1 MNSEEIANFLRPLS
15 RECFKKRI
23 EYIYV
28 NKNIKTMR
36 EFKTLLKLP
45 FSIIPYKAFSHLFKT
60 NYAFETRVP
69 KDPIPEQTFTLLD
82 IFDKVLVVG
91 ALGEIYHANINSKFK
106 KIYKLDS
113 KKLIIRYIPVPEVRR
128 YVVVDTDIFTLI
140 LGGKKEGLTGFNS
153 IVKIPTSWGASHIC
167 MIGDIIIIEKN
178 GIYRVQKDVFELTYS
193 NIFLK

>member
-1 MNSEEIANFLRPLS
+1 MGLLRYILIKDLKFS
-15 RECFKKRI
+15 YKKIKYTHYTDENLLNKKR
-23 EYIYV
+23 
-28 NKNIKTMR
+28 K
-36 EFKTLLKLP
+36 EF
-45 FSIIPYKAFSHLFKT
+45 SD
-60 NYAFETRVP
+60 E
-69 KDPIPEQTFTLLD
+69 
-82 IFDKVLVVG
+82 
-91 ALGEIYHANINSKFK
+91 FK
-106 KIYKLDS
+106 KIYKLES

-140 LGGKKEGLTGFNS
+140 LGGKKEDLTGFNS